1 MVMQAEAKKKV
12 GLDLTEGNILTQ
24 LLRFVFPLLLAN
36 VIQQLYNTVDMMV
49 IGLLRALVVRC
60 TRTTP
65 TLAA

>member
-1 MVMQAEAKKKV
+1 MRAEAKKKV

>member
-1 MVMQAEAKKKV
+1 MQAEAKKKV

>member
-1 MVMQAEAKKKV
+1 MQAEAKKKV

-24 LLRFVFPLLLAN
+24 LLRFVLPLLLAN

-60 TRTTP
+60 TRTTR